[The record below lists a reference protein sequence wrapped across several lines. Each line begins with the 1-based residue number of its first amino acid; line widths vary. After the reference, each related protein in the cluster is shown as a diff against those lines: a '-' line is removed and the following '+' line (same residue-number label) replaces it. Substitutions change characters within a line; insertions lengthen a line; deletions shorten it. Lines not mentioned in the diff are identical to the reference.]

1 MLDFISFDFSPI
13 LPVGIVLFD
22 LLFLIIAIPI
32 EAYVLNARL
41 KFDQKSSAFYAISIN
56 IFANVLGWLVFFLTE
71 SSFPYRNKSEV
82 LNFVF
87 FNRFQSER
95 IYSFLVVIAF
105 FIFFATFLFKV
116 ITLQLLL
123 FLWEKSDRKKP
134 EQEVSL
140 AQRRSSRRYKF
151 NKVQRTNVVTSV
163 LIANSL
169 SYSAITII
177 LAICFSW

>member
-41 KFDQKSSAFYAISIN
+41 KFDQKSSVFYAISIN
-56 IFANVLGWLVFFLTE
+56 IFSNVLGWLVFFFIEPSL
-71 SSFPYRNKSEV
+71 SSTNKSEV
-82 LNFVF
+82 LNYVF
-87 FNRFQSER
+87 FNRFQSEQ
-95 IYSFLVVIAF
+95 IYSLLVLIAF
-105 FIFFATFLFKV
+105 FIFFATFFFKV
-116 ITLQLLL
+116 LTLQMLL
-123 FLWEKSDRKKP
+123 FLWGKSDKKKS

-140 AQRRSSRRYKF
+140 AQRRSTRRYNF
-151 NKVQRTNVVTSV
+151 NKIQRTNVVTTV

-169 SYSAITII
+169 SYSAITVI
-177 LAICFSW
+177 LVICFSW